1 MYNPKSFGRS
11 YATIKIQSVI
21 SITLKSFLMSLCY
34 LFLLL
39 TLVLG
44 DQWLVWIFSI
54 SHCWNHIICNFC
66 SWLPSFILKTLDA
79 SSFCICP
86 YLTLFYSWVVVC
98 CVAIP
103 HFVYPLSSWEA
114 FTLYFHLLALWGVLL
129 WRFTGKDLR
138 TENLFLF
145 VLSLYLDHV
154 VILCIAYWGIA
165 KLLSIV
171 AIPFHIHTNKVQ
183 GSSLSSPPRH

>member
-1 MYNPKSFGRS
+1 MD
-11 YATIKIQSVI
+11 
-21 SITLKSFLMSLCY
+21 
-34 LFLLL
+34 FLLRAFHIYGIIYYAASC
-39 TLVLG
+39 V
-44 DQWLVWIFSI
+44 WLLSDSVMFLRFI
-54 SHCWNHIICNFC
+54 HCYSVCHC
-66 SWLPSFILKTLDA
+66 FIL
-79 SSFCICP
+79 FCGSVM
-86 YLTLFYSWVVVC
+86 FH

-129 WRFTGKDLR
+129 RRFTGKDLR